1 MIMAQS
7 RYRRAVA
14 LAFELAFFHKAV
26 GKFTIQ

>member
-1 MIMAQS
+1 MAQS
-7 RYRRAVA
+7 PLSRAVA